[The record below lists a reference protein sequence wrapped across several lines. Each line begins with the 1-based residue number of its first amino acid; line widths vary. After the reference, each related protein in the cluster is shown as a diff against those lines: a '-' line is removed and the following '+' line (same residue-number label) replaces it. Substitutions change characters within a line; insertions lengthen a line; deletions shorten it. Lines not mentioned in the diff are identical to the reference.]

1 MTKRE
6 QPSIDPEL
14 IHALRADAA
23 SGPGAGVQ
31 ARVFA
36 RIENHLAALSV
47 PVAAAASTATAAAR
61 SAASAPSAP
70 PLLDVASP
78 AAQSLLASALSKP
91 IGIALMS
98 AAVGGAGTYALSEY
112 TQPVKGPGDHGA
124 ATAPTPA
131 TARATAPAPS
141 AIRLSVPVQSP
152 EGARPTPTSR
162 NDTAR
167 RPVRAS
173 ALPPNFNPT
182 PVPSAT
188 LPSGA
193 ASLGEQQALL
203 DVARKALA
211 QGESR
216 AVLETL
222 SAHSRRYPNSDL
234 VEEREAL
241 AIKALV
247 AAGQYAAA
255 RERGARFQQRFPS
268 SLLAPSVT
276 AALRSIP

>member
-36 RIENHLAALSV
+36 RIENQLAALAV
-47 PVAAAASTATAAAR
+47 PAAAATATVAAKSAAA
-61 SAASAPSAP
+61 APSAVLVP
-70 PLLDVASP
+70 NAAP
-78 AAQSLLASALSKP
+78 AAVSSLLVSALSKP
-91 IGIALMS
+91 IGIALVS
-98 AAVGGAGTYALSEY
+98 AAVGGAGTYVLTEH
-112 TQPVKGPGDHGA
+112 TQPIESSGDH
-124 ATAPTPA
+124 T
-131 TARATAPAPS
+131 ATAPAP
-141 AIRLSVPVQSP
+141 VT
-152 EGARPTPTSR
+152 ARPVAQVPRAISPPLPAQPPEAARPSPTSR
-162 NDTAR
+162 NEITR

-173 ALPPNFNPT
+173 ALPPNPK
-182 PVPSAT
+182 PAPAPSTT
-188 LPSGA
+188 LPSAPG
-193 ASLGEQQALL
+193 SLGEQQALL
-203 DVARKALA
+203 DAARKALA
-211 QGESR
+211 RGESR

-222 SAHSRRYPNSDL
+222 SAHSSRYPNSDL

-255 RERGARFQQRFPS
+255 RERSARFQHRFPN
-268 SLLAPSVT
+268 SLLGPSV
-276 AALRSIP
+276 AASLRAIP